1 MKNDGRE
8 LDRSL
13 PLLYNGYRDKGYPMI
28 LIDANQI
35 AISHL
40 MVRNKIENGINV
52 SSIRKS
58 IVRVIARIERRFKSD
73 FGQIVLCY
81 DDKSYWRRQIFPYY
95 KQNRKQEREKSK
107 YDWDQVFSV
116 LNKIRDELRNNFPYY
131 VLQVDGAEADD
142 IIASLVKRN
151 SKSSTPEPILIL
163 SADKDFIQLH
173 AYESVKQYDP
183 IRNRWIE
190 DKDPVQYLQE
200 HIIRGDRSDGIPNIL
215 TCDDA
220 IVTGKPQKKMSR
232 EKIAS
237 LASMDPN
244 EFTNF
249 IRLRNWK
256 RNAELIDFNKIP
268 TAVTQ
273 RITNYF
279 MSYKKT
285 KSLNL
290 QYFIDNNITD
300 LIEEF
305 S

>member
-1 MKNDGRE
+1 
-8 LDRSL
+8 
-13 PLLYNGYRDKGYPMI
+13 MI

-40 MVRNKIENGINV
+40 MVRHKIENEINIDTV
-52 SSIRKS
+52 RRSI
-58 IVRVIARIERRFKSD
+58 IRVLARIEKRFGGEYGKM
-73 FGQIVLCY
+73 VLCY
-81 DDKSYWRRQIFPYY
+81 DDKNYWRRQIFPFY

-107 YDWDQVFSV
+107 YDWDKVFSV
-116 LNKIRDELRNNFPYY
+116 LNKIRDEVRSNFPYH
-131 VLQVDGAEADD
+131 VIQVQGAEADD
-142 IIASLVKRN
+142 VIASLVRMN
-151 SKSSTPEPILIL
+151 LQQQQQEPILIL

-173 AYESVKQYDP
+173 RYPLVKQYDP

-190 DKDPVQYLQE
+190 NSDPVGFLQE

-220 IVTGKPQKKMSR
+220 IVTGKPQKKMSK

-237 LASMDPN
+237 LASMKPE

-256 RNAELIDFNKIP
+256 RNSELIDFTKIP
-268 TAVTQ
+268 TPVVE
-273 RITNYF
+273 RIITTFTGSKPN
-279 MSYKKT
+279 SSVKI
-285 KSLNL
+285 N
-290 QYFIDNNITD
+290 YFIDNNIQD

>member
-1 MKNDGRE
+1 
-8 LDRSL
+8 
-13 PLLYNGYRDKGYPMI
+13 MI
-28 LIDANQI
+28 LVDANQI

-40 MVRNKIENGINV
+40 MVRHKIEEGINID
-52 SSIRKS
+52 SIRKS
-58 IVRVIARIERRFKSD
+58 IVRVIGRIQRKFK
-73 FGQIVLCY
+73 GEYGKLVLCY
-81 DDKSYWRRQIFPYY
+81 DDKNYWRREVFPYY
-95 KQNRKQEREKSK
+95 KQNRKQERESSK
-107 YDWDQVFSV
+107 YNWDQIFSV
-116 LNKIRDELRNNFPYY
+116 LNKIRDELRNNFPFH

-142 IIASLVKRN
+142 IIASLVQKN
-151 SKSSTPEPILIL
+151 STATYPEPILIL

-173 AYESVKQYDP
+173 KHPFVRQYDP
-183 IRNRWIE
+183 IRNRWIG
-190 DKDPVQYLQE
+190 DHDPVKYLQE

-232 EKIAS
+232 EKISS
-237 LASMDPN
+237 LASMDPS

-256 RNAELIDFNKIP
+256 RNSELIDLTKIP
-268 TAVTQ
+268 MAVQ
-273 RITNYF
+273 ERIKNYYN
-279 MSYKKT
+279 SYRPV
-285 KSLNL
+285 LNMNL